1 LIDPEDLIIVGDSP
15 VHNRLT
21 ISAIGAPDRVMAE
34 TIAARLTEL
43 HSRPVPG
50 AYDAIHLLHI
60 HAHIFHDLFPWA
72 GQFRAPESSS
82 SLDTL
87 FDRLARENR
96 LNGLDPDA
104 WSKRSTEY
112 FAEIGTIEPFV
123 GGTELASLEFF
134 RELAS
139 ENNMTL
145 RRLNAMSEPSHE
157 EMQSQ
162 LQRTQSHNLR
172 RVLMLAVDPYPTS
185 AQPSRGVEALNSL
198 ELGAS
203 ADGFL

>member
-1 LIDPEDLIIVGDSP
+1 MIEPEDLIFQSSP
-15 VHNRLT
+15 IHNRLEN
-21 ISAIGAPDRVMAE
+21 SAPGALDRAMAE

-43 HSRPVPG
+43 SSRPVPG
-50 AYDAIHLLHI
+50 AYDSIHLQQI
-60 HAHIFHDLFPWA
+60 HVRIFQDLSPWA

-96 LNGLDPDA
+96 LKGLDPDV

-112 FAEIGTIEPFV
+112 FTEIVAIEPFV
-123 GGTELASLEFF
+123 GGTDLASLEFF

-145 RRLNAMSEPSHE
+145 RMLNAVSERSHE

-162 LQRTQSHNLR
+162 LQRTQSHNHR
-172 RVLMLAVDPYPTS
+172 RVLMLAVDPYPS
-185 AQPSRGVEALNSL
+185 SGRPSRGPEARNPLEIIASL
-198 ELGAS
+198 
-203 ADGFL
+203 DGFL